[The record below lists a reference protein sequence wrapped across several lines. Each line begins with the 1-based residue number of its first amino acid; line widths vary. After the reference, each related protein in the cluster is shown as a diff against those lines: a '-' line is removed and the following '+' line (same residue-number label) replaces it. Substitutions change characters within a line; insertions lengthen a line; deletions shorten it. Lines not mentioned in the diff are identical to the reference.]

1 MILWHKT
8 LNLSPKFDTSTKIEV
23 AYNTYIETMSIH
35 IRQQFPNSHGI
46 SACGGG
52 AKAAM
57 QLPQFPFATENKK
70 WPFFHYLQ
78 QRSLQAPRTF
88 QRACTEYK
96 NTPLPLAAMQ
106 SHHCLIP
113 SPFP

>member
-57 QLPQFPFATENKK
+57 QLPQFPFATENK
-70 WPFFHYLQ
+70 WSF
-78 QRSLQAPRTF
+78 SLFTAEESAGSQD
-88 QRACTEYK
+88 
-96 NTPLPLAAMQ
+96 
-106 SHHCLIP
+106 
-113 SPFP
+113 FPEGLH